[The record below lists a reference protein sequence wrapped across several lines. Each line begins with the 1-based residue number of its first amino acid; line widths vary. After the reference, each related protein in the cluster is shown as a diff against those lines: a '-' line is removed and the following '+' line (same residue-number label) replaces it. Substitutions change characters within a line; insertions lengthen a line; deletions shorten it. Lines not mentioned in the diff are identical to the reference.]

1 MKAVFTAIPL
11 MLSLAISG
19 CGGGASD
26 SDYGGRS
33 GSGKGHLT
41 LAITDAAID
50 DITEVWIQFS
60 AVELKP
66 AGSSSFIET
75 FDQPMKINLLALQ
88 GGLSEDLLTNITVA
102 SGEYNWIR
110 VLVDVVADGTLDS
123 YIVMKDGSMHEL
135 GIPSGSQ
142 TGLKINTNFT
152 VGDNS
157 KVNMTIDF
165 DLRKSIVFASGE
177 YHLKPVLRLVNNADS
192 GSITGSIASD
202 LTVGTSCSDSLPET
216 GNAVYVFS
224 GANAELD
231 DIDNQLP
238 EPITTALM
246 TLNTSTGDYD
256 YEVGFLPAGEYTV
269 AYTCMADLDD
279 PEADDLIDFVQTEN
293 VTVSS
298 PELLGGAELNR

>member
-1 MKAVFTAIPL
+1 MKAVLTTIPL

-33 GSGKGHLT
+33 GTGKGHLT

-60 AVELKP
+60 AIELKP

-88 GGLSEDLLTNITVA
+88 GSLSEDLLTNITVD
-102 SGEYNWIR
+102 SGEYNWVR

-135 GIPSGSQ
+135 DIPSGSQ

-165 DLRKSIVFASGE
+165 DLRKSIVLSAGG
-177 YHLKPVLRLVNNADS
+177 YHLKPVLRLVDNADS
-192 GSITGSIASD
+192 GSITGSIASG
-202 LTVGTSCSDSLPET
+202 LTVGASCSDSLPET

-238 EPITTALM
+238 EPVTTALM

-279 PEADDLIDFVQTEN
+279 PEVDDLIDFVQTEN

-298 PELLGGAELNR
+298 PKLLGGAELNR